1 VYISTP
7 GEISFPEA
15 FFTLSMYLIMILSLY
30 VIDAFKNLRKSQYYD
45 KLLLGGDYYELSQEL
60 SYTQYEALYHLQ

>member
-1 VYISTP
+1 
-7 GEISFPEA
+7 
-15 FFTLSMYLIMILSLY
+15 MYLIMILSLY